1 MAQFEGVQRSAV
13 VRRGQWLTWLTL
25 AYNSLEGILSVAA
38 GAIAGSVAL
47 VGFGLDSF
55 IEVTASAAAI
65 WRLREDAD
73 TARRERA
80 ERQALRVIAVTFFA
94 LSAYIAMD
102 SLHDLVTQAAPR
114 SSKLGIA
121 IAAASLV
128 VMPLLASAKRR
139 VASRLRSDAL
149 RAEARQTDICMY
161 LSALLL
167 LGLTLNAALG
177 WWWADPASAL
187 LMTPLIAREGLE
199 TWRGRP
205 PCCDDCATP

>member
-1 MAQFEGVQRSAV
+1 MTQIEGVQRSAV
-13 VRRGQWLTWLTL
+13 VRRGQWLTGLTL
-25 AYNSLEGILSVAA
+25 AYNSLEGVLSVGA

-55 IEVTASAAAI
+55 IEVSASAAAI

-73 TARRERA
+73 AARRERA
-80 ERQALRVIAVTFFA
+80 ERRALRFIAATFFA
-94 LSAYIAMD
+94 LSAYVAVD

-114 SSKLGIA
+114 TSRLGIA

-128 VMPLLASAKRR
+128 VMPVLASAKRR

-167 LGLTLNAALG
+167 LGLTLNAVFG
-177 WWWADPASAL
+177 WWWADPAAAL

-205 PCCDDCATP
+205 ACCEDCAID

>member
-1 MAQFEGVQRSAV
+1 MSQLEGVQRSAV

-25 AYNSLEGILSVAA
+25 AYNSLEGVLSVAA

-114 SSKLGIA
+114 
-121 IAAASLV
+121 
-128 VMPLLASAKRR
+128 
-139 VASRLRSDAL
+139 
-149 RAEARQTDICMY
+149 
-161 LSALLL
+161 
-167 LGLTLNAALG
+167 
-177 WWWADPASAL
+177 
-187 LMTPLIAREGLE
+187 
-199 TWRGRP
+199 
-205 PCCDDCATP
+205 